1 MITFEYNGKIYKPS
15 NLENKLKKLGVTL
28 NDVKILDD
36 TESKAEKEYKERKE
50 QQQQSSNGDHKQYK
64 LYWIPFGTGWFIYNK
79 LFPYSESSLK
89 DIQDKIDKKEYIFV
103 DECSQSNMEEIMKE
117 NFYQLLKKRNN

>member
-36 TESKAEKEYKERKE
+36 TETKAEKEYKERKE

-79 LFPYSESSLK
+79 LFPYNESSLK